1 MDIMDFLFNEE
12 EINRSKFAA
21 VAAEAEARGEA
32 RGKAEGKAEE
42 RLNSLSNLM
51 RNMHLGI
58 EQAMDALAIPLD
70 QRDLYAELLSKQPPV
85 SDRA

>member
-21 VAAEAEARGEA
+21 VAAEA
-32 RGKAEGKAEE
+32 KAEGKAEE

-51 RNMHLGI
+51 KTLHMNI
-58 EQAMDALAIPLD
+58 DQAMDALEIP
-70 QRDLYAELLSKQPPV
+70 QA
-85 SDRA
+85 